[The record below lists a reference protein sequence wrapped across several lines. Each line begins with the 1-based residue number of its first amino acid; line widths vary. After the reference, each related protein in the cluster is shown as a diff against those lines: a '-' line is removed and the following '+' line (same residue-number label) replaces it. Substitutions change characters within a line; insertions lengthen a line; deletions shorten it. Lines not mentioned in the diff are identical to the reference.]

1 MRFIIYFLIGIISFF
16 TYIGVYN
23 SEFDLGSFCCVSTE
37 CFSVTKRVILYHWTV
52 GFILLLLVTLLSRR
66 NKAIDNSILPLILL
80 MNLVNFDSICASH
93 FYLILNLS
101 MIIIACVFLYK
112 KDTNIKIMNMII
124 IIIIYIYT
132 LYQLS
137 EYFYY
142 NKKYHTLENIIYTIT
157 SVAFFINVII
167 SYTQNKNNVQTQ

>member
-1 MRFIIYFLIGIISFF
+1 MRFIVYFLIGIISFF

-23 SEFDLGSFCCVSTE
+23 SEFDLGIFCCVSTE

-66 NKAIDNSILPLILL
+66 YKAIDNSILPLILL
-80 MNLVNFDSICASH
+80 MNLVNFNSICASH

-101 MIIIACVFLYK
+101 TIIIACVFLNK
-112 KDTNIKIMNMII
+112 KDINIKIMNMII

-157 SVAFFINVII
+157 SIAFFINVII
-167 SYTQNKNNVQTQ
+167 SYTQNKNNVQAQ

>member
-1 MRFIIYFLIGIISFF
+1 
-16 TYIGVYN
+16 
-23 SEFDLGSFCCVSTE
+23 
-37 CFSVTKRVILYHWTV
+37 
-52 GFILLLLVTLLSRR
+52 
-66 NKAIDNSILPLILL
+66 
-80 MNLVNFDSICASH
+80 
-93 FYLILNLS
+93 

-132 LYQLS
+132 LFQLS

-157 SVAFFINVII
+157 SIAFFINVII
-167 SYTQNKNNVQTQ
+167 SYTQNKNNVQAQ

>member
-1 MRFIIYFLIGIISFF
+1 
-16 TYIGVYN
+16 
-23 SEFDLGSFCCVSTE
+23 
-37 CFSVTKRVILYHWTV
+37 
-52 GFILLLLVTLLSRR
+52 
-66 NKAIDNSILPLILL
+66 

-112 KDTNIKIMNMII
+112 KDTNINIKIMNMII

-157 SVAFFINVII
+157 SIAFFINVII
-167 SYTQNKNNVQTQ
+167 SYTQNKNNVQA

>member
-1 MRFIIYFLIGIISFF
+1 MGI
-16 TYIGVYN
+16 
-23 SEFDLGSFCCVSTE
+23 FCCVSTE

-66 NKAIDNSILPLILL
+66 YKAIDNSILPLILL

-112 KDTNIKIMNMII
+112 KDTYII
-124 IIIIYIYT
+124 NFSKFREIADAVGAKLMVDMAHIAG
-132 LYQLS
+132 L
-137 EYFYY
+137 
-142 NKKYHTLENIIYTIT
+142 
-157 SVAFFINVII
+157 VAAGLHPSPVP
-167 SYTQNKNNVQTQ
+167 

>member
-1 MRFIIYFLIGIISFF
+1 MCLSFLSNIKFIY
-16 TYIGVYN
+16 
-23 SEFDLGSFCCVSTE
+23 
-37 CFSVTKRVILYHWTV
+37 
-52 GFILLLLVTLLSRR
+52 
-66 NKAIDNSILPLILL
+66 DNHSL
-80 MNLVNFDSICASH
+80 C
-93 FYLILNLS
+93 
-101 MIIIACVFLYK
+101 FLYK

>member
-1 MRFIIYFLIGIISFF
+1 
-16 TYIGVYN
+16 
-23 SEFDLGSFCCVSTE
+23 
-37 CFSVTKRVILYHWTV
+37 
-52 GFILLLLVTLLSRR
+52 
-66 NKAIDNSILPLILL
+66 
-80 MNLVNFDSICASH
+80 
-93 FYLILNLS
+93 

-112 KDTNIKIMNMII
+112 KDTNINIKIMNMII

-157 SVAFFINVII
+157 SIAFFINVII
-167 SYTQNKNNVQTQ
+167 SYTQNKNNVQA

>member
-1 MRFIIYFLIGIISFF
+1 
-16 TYIGVYN
+16 
-23 SEFDLGSFCCVSTE
+23 
-37 CFSVTKRVILYHWTV
+37 
-52 GFILLLLVTLLSRR
+52 
-66 NKAIDNSILPLILL
+66 
-80 MNLVNFDSICASH
+80 
-93 FYLILNLS
+93 
-101 MIIIACVFLYK
+101 
-112 KDTNIKIMNMII
+112 MNMII

-167 SYTQNKNNVQTQ
+167 SYTQNKNNVQTQWNSKESEFYFYKGYIDNIMDYENRERFEVTYIPQGMADLLNRIGFS